1 MKTGLWRITRHPNYF
16 GDILSWWGFYII
28 DCTLPGGYWTF
39 YSPLF
44 IFLLIRYVSGVRMLE
59 TKKQMKKAEFRVYQ
73 METNA
78 LIPWIYK
85 VIEEGEEKDKL
96 LADFQKQIDQEEA
109 EKAAAGEKLAAY
121 LLADEGGEAEDKDD
135 SFFKT
140 V

>member
-1 MKTGLWRITRHPNYF
+1 
-16 GDILSWWGFYII
+16 
-28 DCTLPGGYWTF
+28 
-39 YSPLF
+39 
-44 IFLLIRYVSGVRMLE
+44 
-59 TKKQMKKAEFRVYQ
+59 

-121 LLADEGGEAEDKDD
+121 LLADEGG
-135 SFFKT
+135 
-140 V
+140 